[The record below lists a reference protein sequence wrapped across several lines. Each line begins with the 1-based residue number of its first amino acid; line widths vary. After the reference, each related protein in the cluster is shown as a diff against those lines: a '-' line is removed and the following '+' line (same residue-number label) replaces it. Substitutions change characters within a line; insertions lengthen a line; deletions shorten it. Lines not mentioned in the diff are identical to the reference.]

1 MALWLAKGWALSL
14 RCISTGKPSMRG
26 SCWCGHVLNVELSY
40 RLRSKP
46 HILSLFSGMLGKG
59 SSLGSAGA
67 AILCGQSQM
76 PPSCVVAQQIDPMD
90 DGPADI
96 SVLFF
101 NFLERFLFNFCW
113 NFPTAGKSRIIILV
127 GASSHIIGSRILR
140 QDWHIY
146 HGAEWRCTLR
156 ATCSCYVGKKNSA
169 IRISA
174 LLLALVNEQQE
185 IGQALQSD
193 HSRTDSGTMCWTVH
207 KCQKSPLHLKFWLVA
222 YPMPCVGWIW
232 DGLWVEHVSIQP
244 CRTLALTD
252 DRDMI
257 EMWERIGR
265 ELLLIKEIC
274 PGLPDLAWLT
284 LLASLLAFAVLF
296 LAGVRTCVGFAIP
309 SSEFLWKNKWCLFAI
324 RPVISSG
331 FVDGTRGRGMVFT
344 WSNNSTFFAFRW

>member
-1 MALWLAKGWALSL
+1 MWTCAECRALISFEKQASHFVIVFRDAWEREFFRFGRSSNSLWAVTDATIVRGCTTNRSNGWWSSRYFSAFLQL
-14 RCISTGKPSMRG
+14 LGT
-26 SCWCGHVLNVELSY
+26 
-40 RLRSKP
+40 
-46 HILSLFSGMLGKG
+46 LFV
-59 SSLGSAGA
+59 
-67 AILCGQSQM
+67 Q
-76 PPSCVVAQQIDPMD
+76 
-90 DGPADI
+90 
-96 SVLFF
+96 
-101 NFLERFLFNFCW
+101 FLLK
-113 NFPTAGKSRIIILV
+113 FPNSRGKSRIIILV

-156 ATCSCYVGKKNSA
+156 TTCSCYVGKRNSA

-193 HSRTDSGTMCWTVH
+193 HSRTDSGTMSWTVH
-207 KCQKSPLHLKFWLVA
+207 KCQKSPLHLQFWLLA
-222 YPMPCVGWIW
+222 YPMLCVGWIW

-244 CRTLALTD
+244 CWTLALTD
-252 DRDMI
+252 DQDMI

-296 LAGVRTCVGFAIP
+296 LAGVRACVGFAIP
-309 SSEFLWKNKWCLFAI
+309 SSEFLWKNKWYLFAI

>member
-1 MALWLAKGWALSL
+1 MWTSAECRAL
-14 RCISTGKPSMRG
+14 ISFEKRAS
-26 SCWCGHVLNVELSY
+26 HVVIAF
-40 RLRSKP
+40 RV
-46 HILSLFSGMLGKG
+46 LGKG

-76 PPSCVVAQQIDPMD
+76 PPSCVVAQQIDPTD
-90 DGPADI
+90 DGPAGI

-113 NFPTAGKSRIIILV
+113 NFPTAGKSRFIILV

-146 HGAEWRCTLR
+146 HGTAWRCTLR

-169 IRISA
+169 IRIGA
-174 LLLALVNEQQE
+174 LLLALVNDQQE
-185 IGQALQSD
+185 IGQALPSD

-207 KCQKSPLHLKFWLVA
+207 KCQKSPLHLQFWLAA
-222 YPMPCVGWIW
+222 YPMLCVGWIW
-232 DGLWVEHVSIQP
+232 DGLWVEHGFIQP
-244 CRTLALTD
+244 CWTLALID

-265 ELLLIKEIC
+265 ELLLKEIC
-274 PGLPDLAWLT
+274 PGPPDLAWLT

-296 LAGVRTCVGFAIP
+296 LAGVTTCAGFAIP
-309 SSEFLWKNKWCLFAI
+309 SSGFLSKNK
-324 RPVISSG
+324 
-331 FVDGTRGRGMVFT
+331 
-344 WSNNSTFFAFRW
+344 